1 MTSATPHVP
10 RPGQSNF
17 AILAE
22 EIAKRVAT
30 HQNAS
35 PTTIIGPPT
44 SGTRVLNEFWRDA
57 MGGEF
62 RCTQASTPGTW
73 IQIPKRLRIYFR
85 FERRLLGEVCRAAAR
100 TVITVYRAASG
111 RPDAVPG
118 MVGAIQTSGRL
129 IPVHPHVHALMAEG
143 GLLARTRCFP
153 AAGQAG
159 HRAAPK
165 ARVWT
170 PQRGLPV

>member
-30 HQNAS
+30 YQNGS

-44 SGTRVLNEFWRDA
+44 GGTRVLNEFWRDA
-57 MGGEF
+57 LGGEF

-73 IQIPKRLRIYFR
+73 IQ
-85 FERRLLGEVCRAAAR
+85 
-100 TVITVYRAASG
+100 ITVYRAASG

-118 MVGAIQTSGRL
+118 MVGAIQMSGQL
-129 IPVHPHVHALMAEG
+129 IPVRPHVHALLAEAVFLPERG
-143 GLLARTRCFP
+143 AFLPLAKLATEPFPKLAFGLHSVVCQFEKTTAREAVLGAWWHFRSS
-153 AAGQAG
+153 
-159 HRAAPK
+159 
-165 ARVWT
+165 
-170 PQRGLPV
+170 LP